1 MGKMRKRAAA
11 AVMGVFISLAAA
23 GAVFAEET
31 EIQSEQTIQ
40 EENLESVYLNLPE
53 VFVYG
58 NLPDRTNETVEGY
71 LGQERLEFVQN
82 QVFEDTGETI
92 YYYVLLDISGSI
104 PKKHFSEIKDE
115 ILEFQ
120 RNLRKQDRLILYS
133 FGEEVRL
140 LCDGSQTDGEL
151 ELVLSELSNN
161 DQETLLFEAMSQ
173 AGEHASAVTAEECR
187 RKVMVVFSDG
197 EDIAVGK
204 TMSQEA
210 QSDLQQK
217 GIPVYA
223 MCIEETDRNNINS
236 FGEFSRMTGGNLT
249 LIKQGETAGTLDEL
263 QRNLLSM
270 NRLEFQAR
278 NNLVSNAMTTFLLR
292 ASDSDKTMSK
302 QVMNARWIPDTA
314 EPEIVETVQAG
325 DRQIQIRFS
334 EPVIGLE
341 NVSNYMVSLDGK
353 LAGVS
358 GIMVSGENSDAVVL
372 TLTEDFQTGEYK
384 ISCTEIADCSMEKNP
399 VKNAGFLY
407 VETEEKKT
415 PSDYRTLL
423 FLLVAAIVVLCIVIL
438 AKVGKRK
445 AEDLSELDF
454 DSISQEK
461 DFDEKKDEIMLSIEI
476 REKGE
481 QPVKLQWPIKTV
493 LTAGRR
499 EPCNILLKNPRV
511 SKEHFRLERDGNE
524 IWITDLNSTNGTR
537 VNETR
542 LEANV
547 RTKLNSGDVVKAG
560 PMEMILTWR

>member
-1 MGKMRKRAAA
+1 MGKMRKKTA
-11 AVMGVFISLAAA
+11 AVVMGMFMSLAAA
-23 GAVFAEET
+23 GTAFAEQT

-40 EENLESVYLNLPE
+40 EETLESVYLNLPE

-58 NLPDRTNETVEGY
+58 NLPDRTNETAEGY

-104 PKKHFSEIKDE
+104 PTKHFSEIKDE
-115 ILEFQ
+115 ILNFQ
-120 RNLRKQDRLILYS
+120 RNLREQDRLILYS

-140 LCDGSQTDGEL
+140 LCNGSQTDEEL
-151 ELVLSELSNN
+151 EQILSKLSNN
-161 DQETLLFEAMSQ
+161 DQETLLFEAISQ
-173 AGEHASAVTAEECR
+173 AGDQASAVTAEECR

-210 QSDLQQK
+210 QSDLQEK

-223 MCIEETDRNNINS
+223 MCIEETARNNINS
-236 FGEFSRMTGGNLT
+236 FGEFARTTGGGLT
-249 LIKQGETAGTLDEL
+249 LLKPGETEGTLEEL
-263 QRNLLSM
+263 QRSLLSM
-270 NRLEFQAR
+270 NRLEFQTE
-278 NNLVSNAMTTFLLR
+278 NNLVSNEMTTFLLR
-292 ASDSDKTMSK
+292 SSDSDKTMSK
-302 QVMNARWIPDTA
+302 QVMNARWIPDMVQ
-314 EPEIVETVQAG
+314 PEIVETAQAG

-334 EPVIGLE
+334 EPVTGLE
-341 NVSNYMVSLDGK
+341 NVSNYMVSLDGNI
-353 LAGVS
+353 AGVS
-358 GIMVSGENSDAVVL
+358 GIMVSGENNDAVML
-372 TLTEDFQTGEYK
+372 TLTDDFQTGEYE
-384 ISCTEIADCSMEKNP
+384 ISCTGIADCSMEKNP

-407 VETEEKKT
+407 VEKEENKI

-423 FLLVAAIVVLCIVIL
+423 FLLVAAIVLLCIVIL

-445 AEDLSELDF
+445 AEDSSELDF
-454 DSISQEK
+454 DPVSQEK
-461 DFDEKKDEIMLSIEI
+461 ESDEKKDEIMLNIEI
-476 REKGE
+476 RENGE

-511 SKEHFRLERDGNE
+511 SKKHFRLERDGNE

-537 VNETR
+537 VNETI
-542 LEANV
+542 LEANTRV
-547 RTKLNSGDVVKAG
+547 KLNPGDVVKAG
-560 PMEMILTWR
+560 PMELIITWR